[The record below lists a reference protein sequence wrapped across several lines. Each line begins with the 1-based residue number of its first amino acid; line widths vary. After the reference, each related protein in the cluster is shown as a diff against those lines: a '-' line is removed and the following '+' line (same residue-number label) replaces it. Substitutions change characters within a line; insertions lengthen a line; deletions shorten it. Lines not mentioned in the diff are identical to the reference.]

1 MVLGLTASALAD
13 DGFVAPARGDVT
25 TSGSAVE
32 VRWTTASKPAE
43 RELVLSLDGGLTF
56 PIRISSE
63 LSPRSASFRWSVP
76 DLPTSRARLALR
88 SGSGEGNE
96 DEALEF
102 LSGEFT
108 IVSAASGGWSELTR
122 GANEWWTRQ
131 ALLGVSAEDLLAE
144 AMRGPSEQLVVPDSS
159 FDINEPD
166 PPAAPAQR
174 LAGAR
179 LDVTGNGLGAAFSS
193 AVVAHQAVALPL
205 RL

>member
-1 MVLGLTASALAD
+1 MVLGLAASARAH
-13 DGFVAPARGDVT
+13 DGFVAPAPGDVA

-56 PIRISSE
+56 PIRISAEFSA
-63 LSPRSASFRWSVP
+63 RSASFRWSVP

-88 SGSGEGNE
+88 SGSGEGTE
-96 DEALEF
+96 DETLEF
-102 LSGEFT
+102 VSGEFT
-108 IVSAASGGWSELTR
+108 IVSAASGGWSELAR

-144 AMRGPSEQLVVPDSS
+144 AMRGPSERLVVPDAS

-166 PPAAPAQR
+166 PPSAPAQR
-174 LAGAR
+174 FAGAR
-179 LDVTGNGLGAAFSS
+179 LDVTTNGFGAACS
-193 AVVAHQAVALPL
+193 AAAVARQAIPLPL